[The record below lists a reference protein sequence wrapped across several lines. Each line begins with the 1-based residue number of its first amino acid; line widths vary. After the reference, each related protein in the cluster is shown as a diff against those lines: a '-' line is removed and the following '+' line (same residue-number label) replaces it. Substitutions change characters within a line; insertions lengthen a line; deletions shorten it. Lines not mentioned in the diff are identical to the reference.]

1 MNRRTLLLAS
11 LVVSPMF
18 FASAWAHNGVDH
30 GAYHGGVVRPY
41 KELHFEAVVLPA
53 GGVQLYFSDK
63 MGEPLPASTVSQV
76 AAEVEYSGG
85 KVETVDMAIDPT
97 GVFWAGKSAPLA
109 DSKAVLRIGFT
120 FRGAPATVELPGAAL
135 IAAAKKGPPKKA
147 TGKKVADGHH

>member
-1 MNRRTLLLAS
+1 MNRRIFLLAS
-11 LVVSPMF
+11 LVMSSTP

-41 KELHFEAVVLPA
+41 KDLHFEAAVLPA

-76 AAEVEYSGG
+76 AAEIEYPGG
-85 KVETVDMAIDPT
+85 KVQSIDLAIDPT
-97 GVFWAGKSAPLA
+97 GVFWAGPSAPLA
-109 DSKAVLRIGFT
+109 DAKAVLRIGFT

-135 IAAAKKGPPKKA
+135 IAAAKKGPPKKV
-147 TGKKVADGHH
+147 TGKKIADGHH